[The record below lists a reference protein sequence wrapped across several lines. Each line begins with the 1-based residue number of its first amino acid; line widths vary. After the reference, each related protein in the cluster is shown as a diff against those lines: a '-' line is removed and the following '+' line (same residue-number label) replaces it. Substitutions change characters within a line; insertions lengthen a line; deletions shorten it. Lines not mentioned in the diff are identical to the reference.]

1 MLGSLQTFV
10 QRRFFTLLMLLL
22 AAGFLLIFGELV
34 LYNHFK
40 GLQILG
46 TASTVIGAIMA
57 LVGIGAGANLR
68 RWLAVGFIALS
79 LVGVIGVFEHN
90 EERLGGEEE
99 RRPPAAQTTGNQAS
113 GESGE
118 NEQGESEEAGEAGER
133 PEGPG
138 EETPPPPLAPL
149 SLAGFCAL
157 GAVALLG
164 RKDPA

>member
-34 LYNHFK
+34 LYNHFE
-40 GLQILG
+40 GLQIIG
-46 TASTVIGAIMA
+46 TASTVIGAILA

-79 LVGVIGVFEHN
+79 LVGVLGVFEHN

-118 NEQGESEEAGEAGER
+118 NEAGEAGEG
-133 PEGPG
+133 PEGEGP
-138 EETPPPPLAPL
+138 EMPPPPLAPL